1 MTLNDPLANV
11 LSHINNSEKKGKSE
25 CIVCPA
31 SKMILNVLKI
41 LEKNNYIGKFEIIDK
56 RRGGYIKINL
66 IGQVNK
72 CGVIKPR
79 FSFTLKESEKYE
91 KRYLPAR
98 TFGVIIVT
106 TSKGLMLLS
115 ESIEKNLG
123 GKLLAYCY

>member
-11 LSHINNSEKKGKSE
+11 LSHINNSEKKGKSG

-41 LEKNNYIGKFEIIDK
+41 LERNNYIGKFEVIDK
-56 RRGGYIKINL
+56 RRGGYIK
-66 IGQVNK
+66 
-72 CGVIKPR
+72 
-79 FSFTLKESEKYE
+79 
-91 KRYLPAR
+91 RYLPAR
-98 TFGVIIVT
+98 NFGIIIVT
-106 TSKGLMLLS
+106 TSKGLLLLS